1 MYDSGHDLEQ
11 LDADTKVS
19 YGAVKAIFPFK
30 PRDTVT
36 RVAFRELRELA
47 PAAGTAIVQQAVE
60 HPDMPP
66 RKGYV
71 RAKVRREYETHRLE
85 ADPEKVTFLL
95 RLAETQLDQV
105 RGQARHLAEVFS
117 DPGVHARF

>member
-1 MYDSGHDLEQ
+1 VHRPARRPPGALP
-11 LDADTKVS
+11 LTDAGSKRLVIQENRT
-19 YGAVKAIFPFK
+19 
-30 PRDTVT
+30 
-36 RVAFRELRELA
+36 
-47 PAAGTAIVQQAVE
+47 
-60 HPDMPP
+60 
-66 RKGYV
+66 GYV

-105 RGQARHLAEVFS
+105 REQARHLAEVFS

>member
-1 MYDSGHDLEQ
+1 M
-11 LDADTKVS
+11 
-19 YGAVKAIFPFK
+19 
-30 PRDTVT
+30 
-36 RVAFRELRELA
+36 
-47 PAAGTAIVQQAVE
+47 
-60 HPDMPP
+60 
-66 RKGYV
+66 

>member
-1 MYDSGHDLEQ
+1 MRRPARHPP
-11 LDADTKVS
+11 
-19 YGAVKAIFPFK
+19 GALPLTD
-30 PRDTVT
+30 PPT
-36 RVAFRELRELA
+36 
-47 PAAGTAIVQQAVE
+47 
-60 HPDMPP
+60 PDPNQEN
-66 RKGYV
+66 RTGYV
-71 RAKVRREYETHRLE
+71 RAKVRREYDTHRLE